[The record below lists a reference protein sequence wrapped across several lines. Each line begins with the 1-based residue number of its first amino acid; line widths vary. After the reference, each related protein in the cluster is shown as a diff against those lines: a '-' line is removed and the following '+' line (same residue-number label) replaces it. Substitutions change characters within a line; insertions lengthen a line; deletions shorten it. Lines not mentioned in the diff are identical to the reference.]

1 VSDPLTP
8 KTITI
13 PEGDGDG
20 VYRVG
25 KLTKDAKFLRV
36 KQETEIG
43 SYRRHT
49 MDNGNIIVFVK
60 V

>member
-1 VSDPLTP
+1 MSQETP
-8 KTITI
+8 RTITI

-36 KQETEIG
+36 DQKTEIG

-49 MDNGNIIVFVK
+49 LEDGNVIVFVK